1 MINLKYTD
9 EGLAPLYQIWF
20 AQNSI
25 LVNYKNVWG
34 KHRWNLLSKYHIG
47 NVKALLYDADTDEVK
62 RIIFQT
68 ENQEKCI
75 GMIELAEQI
84 EQQDTDLGAMIQNRT
99 GNTGGRRFDGL

>member
-9 EGLAPLYQIWF
+9 EELEPLYQIWF

-34 KHRWNLLSKYHIG
+34 KIPL
-47 NVKALLYDADTDEVK
+47 
-62 RIIFQT
+62 
-68 ENQEKCI
+68 
-75 GMIELAEQI
+75 ELAEQI

>member
-1 MINLKYTD
+1 MLNLKYTD
-9 EGLAPLYQIWF
+9 EELEPLYQIWF

-34 KHRWNLLSKYHIG
+34 KTPL
-47 NVKALLYDADTDEVK
+47 
-62 RIIFQT
+62 
-68 ENQEKCI
+68 
-75 GMIELAEQI
+75 ELAEQI

>member
-1 MINLKYTD
+1 MD
-9 EGLAPLYQIWF
+9 
-20 AQNSI
+20 
-25 LVNYKNVWG
+25 KNE
-34 KHRWNLLSKYHIG
+34 

-75 GMIELAEQI
+75 GMIEVAEQI

-99 GNTGGRRFDGL
+99 GNTGRGRFDGL